1 MKAIENQL
9 HELDKLQN
17 LQQRSHWMNELHPLG
32 KLLVCIIY
40 ILTVASFDKYNLSGL
55 ILMAI
60 FPVFGF
66 IDGELSFK
74 EGIYRMRLILPLVI
88 FVGIF
93 NPFFDRNVLFVIG
106 GSGATV
112 SPDAVNSVAELGAAG
127 LGTAGIAVTG
137 GVISML
143 TLMLKGIFSVL
154 SAYILIAT
162 TSIEEICYALRLLHV
177 PKVIVIVILLIYR
190 YFGLMG
196 NEADRISNAYKLR
209 APRQNGINYKA
220 WGTLVG
226 QWLLRSM
233 DRAGI
238 VYESM
243 LLRGFKGDF
252 LVKRKKARPVDMIY
266 PIVWIC
272 AFVAIRWFLS

>member
-1 MKAIENQL
+1 MKSIENHL
-9 HELDKLQN
+9 RELDKLQS
-17 LQQRSHWMNELHPLG
+17 LQQRSHWMNDLHPLG
-32 KLLVCIIY
+32 KLLACVLY
-40 ILTVASFDKYNLSGL
+40 ILTVASFNKYDLSRL
-55 ILMAI
+55 ILMAV
-60 FPVFGF
+60 FPAFGF
-66 IDGELSFK
+66 IVGELSFK
-74 EGIYRMRLILPLVI
+74 EGLYRMRLVLPLVV

-93 NPFFDRNVLFVIG
+93 NPFFDREVMFVIG
-106 GSGATV
+106 G
-112 SPDAVNSVAELGAAG
+112 
-127 LGTAGIAVTG
+127 TAGASSGIPVTG
-137 GVISML
+137 GMVSML
-143 TLMLKGIFSVL
+143 TLMLKGFFSVL
-154 SAYILIAT
+154 SAYLLIAT

-196 NEADRISNAYKLR
+196 NEADRISNAYRLR
-209 APRQNGINYKA
+209 APKQNGIHYKA

-233 DRAGI
+233 DRAGV

-252 LVKRKKARPVDMIY
+252 LVKRKKVKPLDMIY

-272 AFVAIRWFLS
+272 IFVFIRFLLKI

>member
-1 MKAIENQL
+1 
-9 HELDKLQN
+9 
-17 LQQRSHWMNELHPLG
+17 MNDLHPLG
-32 KLLVCIIY
+32 KLLACVLY
-40 ILTVASFDKYNLSGL
+40 ILTVASFNKYDLSRL
-55 ILMAI
+55 ILMAV
-60 FPVFGF
+60 FPAFGF
-66 IDGELSFK
+66 IVGELSFK
-74 EGIYRMRLILPLVI
+74 EGLYRMRLVLPLVV

-93 NPFFDRNVLFVIG
+93 NPFFDREVMFVIG
-106 GSGATV
+106 G
-112 SPDAVNSVAELGAAG
+112 
-127 LGTAGIAVTG
+127 TAGASSGIPVTG
-137 GVISML
+137 GMVSML
-143 TLMLKGIFSVL
+143 TLMLKGFFSVL
-154 SAYILIAT
+154 SAYLLIAT

-196 NEADRISNAYKLR
+196 NEADRISNAYRLR
-209 APRQNGINYKA
+209 APKQNGIHYKA

-233 DRAGI
+233 DRAGV

-252 LVKRKKARPVDMIY
+252 LVKRKKVKPLDMIY

-272 AFVAIRWFLS
+272 IFVFIRFLLKV

>member
-1 MKAIENQL
+1 MKSIEDNL
-9 HELDKLQN
+9 LELNKLQN
-17 LQQRSHWMNELHPLG
+17 LQQRSHWMNLLHPLG
-32 KLLVCIIY
+32 KLLVCVFY
-40 ILTVASFDKYNLSGL
+40 ILTVASVDKYDLQRL
-55 ILMAI
+55 ILLAV

-66 IDGELSFK
+66 VVGELSLK
-74 EGIYRMRLILPLVI
+74 EGLYRMRLILPLVI

-93 NPFFDRNVLFVIG
+93 NPFFDREVLLRIG
-106 GSGATV
+106 ESVDPVTGTV
-112 SPDAVNSVAELGAAG
+112 RGM
-127 LGTAGIAVTG
+127 AVTG

-177 PKVIVIVILLIYR
+177 PRIIVIVILLIYR

-196 NEADRISNAYKLR
+196 NEANRIATAYQLR
-209 APRQNGINYKA
+209 APSQKGIHYKA

-233 DRAGI
+233 DRANV

-243 LLRGFKGDF
+243 MLRGFNGDF
-252 LVKRKKARPVDMIY
+252 RVKRRHAGAMDMIY
-266 PIVWIC
+266 PLVWLAIFIIIR
-272 AFVAIRWFLS
+272 FVV

>member
-1 MKAIENQL
+1 
-9 HELDKLQN
+9 
-17 LQQRSHWMNELHPLG
+17 MNDLHPLG
-32 KLLVCIIY
+32 KLLACVLY
-40 ILTVASFDKYNLSGL
+40 ILTVASFNKYDLSRL
-55 ILMAI
+55 ILMAV
-60 FPVFGF
+60 FPAFGF
-66 IDGELSFK
+66 IVGELSFK
-74 EGIYRMRLILPLVI
+74 EGLYRMRLVLPLVV

-93 NPFFDRNVLFVIG
+93 NPFFDREVMFVIG
-106 GSGATV
+106 G
-112 SPDAVNSVAELGAAG
+112 
-127 LGTAGIAVTG
+127 TAGASSGIPVTG
-137 GVISML
+137 GMVSML
-143 TLMLKGIFSVL
+143 TLMLKGFFSVL
-154 SAYILIAT
+154 SAYLLIAT

-196 NEADRISNAYKLR
+196 NEADRISNAYRLR
-209 APRQNGINYKA
+209 APKQNGIHYKA

-233 DRAGI
+233 DRAGV

-252 LVKRKKARPVDMIY
+252 LVKRKKVKPLDMIY

-272 AFVAIRWFLS
+272 IFVFIRFLLKI